1 MDRAAVSGGG
11 GSGYREV
18 VREGRRGRGEE
29 RGRANVK

>member
-18 VREGRRGRGEE
+18 VREGRRGERSGEGE
-29 RGRANVK
+29 G